1 MYRRDVPPMPAP
13 ESSSPALLLSGGGA
27 RAAYQVGVLK
37 GLRDILPRDIANPFP
52 IICGTSA
59 GGLNAAGIACQADRF
74 SVGIELLENIWANF
88 HTHQVYRTDVLGVW
102 ACALRFLATLM
113 IGRLGQNQAVSLLD
127 NRPLRQLLSR
137 HLDMERLPVMIE
149 AGHLH
154 ALAITA
160 SGYTSGESVS
170 FFQGHPELQP
180 WARSRRIGVR
190 TDLSVDHLMASAAI
204 PVIFPAVR
212 VHREFFG
219 DGAVRQLAPISP
231 ALHLGADRVLVIGVS
246 SKNQVRRQR
255 EQVNSYP
262 SIAQIIAHIMANAFI
277 DSLEGDIERLNRVN
291 HTISLIPPEV
301 RAGAGVALRP
311 VQVLTIAPPNNVI
324 ENMALRH
331 VDSLPYSVRMFVQGS
346 GATRKSGAGVLSYLL
361 FEAEYS
367 RALIELGYTD
377 AISRREEILA
387 FMGQD
392 PMPGA
397 ASDGTAS
404 ASP

>member
-74 SVGIELLENIWANF
+74 SAGIELLENIWANF

-361 FEAEYS
+361 FEEIYS

>member
-74 SVGIELLENIWANF
+74 SAGIELLENIWANF

>member
-37 GLRDILPRDIANPFP
+37 GLRDILPSGIANPFP

-301 RAGAGVALRP
+301 RADAGVALRP

-377 AISRREEILA
+377 AINRREEILA

>member
-1 MYRRDVPPMPAP
+1 MPAP
-13 ESSSPALLLSGGGA
+13 ESSSLALLLSGGGA

-59 GGLNAAGIACQADRF
+59 GGLNAAGIACHADRF
-74 SVGIELLENIWANF
+74 STGIDLLERIWANF
-88 HTHQVYRTDVLGVW
+88 RTHQVYRTDVLGVW

-113 IGRLGQNQAVSLLD
+113 IGRLGQNQAISLLD

-137 HLDMERLPVMIE
+137 YLSMDRLPAMID

-170 FFQGHPELQP
+170 FFQGRPELQA
-180 WARSRRIGVR
+180 WTRSRRVGVR

-246 SKNQVRRQR
+246 SQNLPRRQR

-262 SIAQIIAHIMANAFI
+262 SVAQIIAHIMANAFI

-301 RAGAGVALRP
+301 RARESVALRP

-324 ENMALRH
+324 ETMALRH
-331 VDSLPYSVRMFVQGS
+331 VDSLPYSVRMFVHGS

-387 FMGQD
+387 FMALAPPADTAGHD
-392 PMPGA
+392 A
-397 ASDGTAS
+397 ADTR
-404 ASP
+404 P